1 MIPRPVFFAL
11 VLLCLNS
18 LSTAAPGPTP
28 ESVGLSSS
36 RLARIGPWVERLQAE
51 QKIAGAVT
59 LVARRGQLVHLEAH
73 GLADL
78 ETRRPMRTDDIF
90 ALASMT
96 KPITAVAV
104 LMLLEEQKLL
114 LTDPLEKF
122 LPAFARRQVAVPR
135 ADTPIGYELVPA
147 ARSITILD
155 LLTHRAGF
163 PGLPQ
168 DDGPVGKLWSQAI
181 KSLPAD
187 YTLQDYVERLATLPL
202 HSQPGTQWRYG
213 DATLVLGRVIEIASG
228 QSLDRFMAER
238 IFAPLGM
245 SDTSF
250 TLPPEKRG
258 RLASLY
264 QRTAGQPLTKLP
276 SRNPAPRMFNA
287 GGGLFSTAPDY
298 LRFCQMLLN
307 GGELAGHRLLSRKA
321 VELMATAQVEQIP
334 LSFLAGQ
341 GYGLQVAVLQPT
353 GASGLLGSPGTYG
366 WSGAHNTYFRIDPKE
381 QLIFAI
387 FQQQAPGNDQEST
400 YGFQN
405 LVLSSLDPLN

>member
-1 MIPRPVFFAL
+1 MITRPGFFPL
-11 VLLCLNS
+11 VLLCLNP
-18 LSTAAPGPTP
+18 LSMAAPAPAPVPTP

-122 LPAFARRQVAVPR
+122 LPAFAHRQVAVPR
-135 ADTPIGYELVPA
+135 ADASGGFELVPA
-147 ARSITILD
+147 AGSITILD

-168 DDGPVGKLWSQAI
+168 DDSPVGKLWSQAI

-187 YTLQDYVERLATLPL
+187 HTLADYAERLATLPL

-213 DATLVLGRVIEIASG
+213 DATLLLGRVIEVASG

-245 SDTSF
+245 SDTGF

-264 QRTAGQPLTKLP
+264 QRTAGQPLTKLSP
-276 SRNPAPRMFNA
+276 RNPAPRMFNG
-287 GGGLFSTAPDY
+287 GGGLFSTASDY

-321 VELMATAQVEQIP
+321 VELMTTAQVEQIP
-334 LSFLAGQ
+334 LSFLPGQ
-341 GYGLQVAVLQPT
+341 GYGLQVAVLQPN
-353 GASGLLGSPGTYG
+353 GASGLLGSPGTY
-366 WSGAHNTYFRIDPKE
+366 
-381 QLIFAI
+381 
-387 FQQQAPGNDQEST
+387 
-400 YGFQN
+400 
-405 LVLSSLDPLN
+405 